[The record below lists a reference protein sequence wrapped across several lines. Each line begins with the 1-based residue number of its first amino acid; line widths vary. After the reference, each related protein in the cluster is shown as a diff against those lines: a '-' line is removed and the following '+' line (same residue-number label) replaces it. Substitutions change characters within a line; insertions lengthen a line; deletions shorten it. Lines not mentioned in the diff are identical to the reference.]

1 MVRAAGLPPEPHH
14 QGMSRRLVRR
24 SYGLRMTTPVTA
36 GEGAAPT
43 PAAAAATARAA
54 SSSAPPPSTTD
65 RRARQVLPRALVML
79 LGAGAAVLVLAGVR
93 SIAWLVGPAF
103 LALIIVIALSPVQSW
118 LRRQHWPAWLTT
130 LVLVLLVLGVL
141 VVFALVV
148 VVSLAR
154 LASTLPQYADRST
167 SLLNSLSSS
176 LSAFG
181 VDQQQLQAAVSKI
194 NPAKVVTLIGTLL
207 AGLSGL
213 LTALVFLVCLM
224 LFLSVEAGGIDRR
237 LAAVASDRPDL
248 ATALRSFAHG
258 TRSYLLVTTVFGL
271 IVAVLDGVAL
281 AIIGVPL
288 AVMWA
293 LLAFITNYIP
303 NVGFLIGVVPPAL
316 LALLTSGVP
325 EMLVVIGVYCALNF
339 VIQPLIQPRF
349 VGDSVGLAMTTTFVA
364 LVFWTWLLGPIG
376 AILAIPLTL
385 LAKALLVDV
394 DPAAGWAT
402 ALAGSLAPEPK
413 APRPPR
419 RRHRDADDPADA
431 AADAPTAPTAPTA
444 PAA

>member
-1 MVRAAGLPPEPHH
+1 
-14 QGMSRRLVRR
+14 
-24 SYGLRMTTPVTA
+24 MTTPAPA
-36 GEGAAPT
+36 GEAEVPVPAAPAVPP
-43 PAAAAATARAA
+43 PAASRSAARRSTARR
-54 SSSAPPPSTTD
+54 STT
-65 RRARQVLPRALVML
+65 RRPRTRRQGSPLLPRALVML
-79 LGAGAAVLVLAGVR
+79 LGAGAAVLVLGGVR
-93 SIAWLVGPAF
+93 ATAWLIGPAF
-103 LALIIVIALSPVQSW
+103 LALIIVIALGPVQSW
-118 LRRQHWPAWLTT
+118 LRRHNWPAWLTT
-130 LVLVLLVLGVL
+130 LVLVVLVVALLVL
-141 VVFALVV
+141 FALVV

-154 LASTLPQYADRST
+154 LAALLPQYSGHAEQ
-167 SLLNSLSSS
+167 LMHS
-176 LSAFG
+176 LSASLATFG
-181 VDQQQLQAAVSKI
+181 VQPGQLQDAVSKV
-194 NPAKVVTLIGTLL
+194 NPAKVVALIGALL

-213 LTALVFLVCLM
+213 VAGLVFLVCLM

-237 LAAVASDRPDL
+237 LAAVATERPDL
-248 ATALRSFAHG
+248 ATALRAFAHG

-288 AVMWA
+288 AVLWA

-339 VIQPLIQPRF
+339 VIQTLIQPRF

-364 LVFWTWLLGPIG
+364 LVFWTWLLGPLG
-376 AILAIPLTL
+376 AILAIPLTIL
-385 LAKALLVDV
+385 VKALLVDA
-394 DPAAGWAT
+394 DPSAGWAN

-413 APRPPR
+413 VPREPR
-419 RRHRDADDPADA
+419 RRHRVADDAADDDA
-431 AADAPTAPTAPTA
+431 APAGSTV